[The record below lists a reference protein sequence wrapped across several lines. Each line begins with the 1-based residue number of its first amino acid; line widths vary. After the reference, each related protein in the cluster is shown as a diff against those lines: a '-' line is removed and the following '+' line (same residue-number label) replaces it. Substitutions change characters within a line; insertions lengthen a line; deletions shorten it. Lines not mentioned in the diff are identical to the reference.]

1 MSIKKNELENIV
13 QVKFPNSTFECIE
26 TISDG
31 DHWKLVISSPEFE
44 GMTRLQKHRV
54 VNERM
59 KEEIDRQIHSIEFV
73 IK

>member
-13 QVKFPNSTFECIE
+13 QAKFPNAQFECID
-26 TISDG
+26 TIGDG

-44 GMTRLQKHRV
+44 GMTRLQKHRI

-59 KEEIDRQIHSIEFV
+59 KEDIDRQIHAIEFV